1 MVATNT
7 VWTLCHGRGEAYLD
21 ALRAAYRQELQ
32 AAQQRI
38 RDSHDADFP
47 MDAAR
52 RLEQIAAALVD
63 CDLRDACRALEDAIE
78 TRLLDAPPSSDE
90 AVAQAPGVITALRRA
105 VRGDDRGKVLA
116 AGDAAVAWIWLA
128 ATEEERM
135 EWIAGPP
142 NTDMDHFEQLA
153 ERARTGDDEGQ
164 AHRAG

>member
-7 VWTLCHGRGEAYLD
+7 VWTLCHGRGEAYLA
-21 ALRAAYRQELQ
+21 ALRSAFRQELE

-52 RLEQIAAALVD
+52 RLEQIAAALLD

-78 TRLLDAPPSSDE
+78 TRLLEAPPPSDE
-90 AVAQAPGVITALRRA
+90 AVAQAPAVIAGLRRGVA
-105 VRGDDRGKVLA
+105 GDDRAVVLA
-116 AGDAAVAWIWLA
+116 AGEAAVAWIWLA

-142 NTDMDHFEQLA
+142 NVDVDHFEQLA
-153 ERARTGDDEGQ
+153 ERASTGDDEGQ
-164 AHRAG
+164 APH